1 MRVCVCFVFVV
12 ISRSAICCVLSL
24 FPFSE
29 WRNCRCIVSLK
40 FRLGESQ
47 NEQSFILCYQS
58 RKCILNQETR
68 FGLFSVF
75 LVVLL
80 RVFWSF
86 VFFLIVN
93 DFLLLSLQMGTG
105 GHRVFCVLSYIY
117 IYIFWCIYA
126 CVCVC
131 IHPSRYACERCE
143 RRIQRRRRR
152 KQNSGENSLVF
163 LALHCLSYGCLCFCS
178 MLFDSVCLLYFIAVR
193 YLYIYIYIYTTKTR
207 SASVFEGL
215 FIVWY

>member
-1 MRVCVCFVFVV
+1 MIGICVCVCFVFVV

-24 FPFSE
+24 FFFPE

-47 NEQSFILCYQS
+47 NEQSFLVCYQS
-58 RKCILNQETR
+58 RECILNQEKR
-68 FGLFSVF
+68 FGFVS
-75 LVVLL
+75 VVLL

-105 GHRVFCVLSYIY
+105 GHCLFCVLHLYILMY
-117 IYIFWCIYA
+117 L
-126 CVCVC
+126 CVRLC

-143 RRIQRRRRR
+143 RRIQRRS
-152 KQNSGENSLVF
+152 KQSSGENSLVF

-193 YLYIYIYIYTTKTR
+193 YLYIYIYIHD
-207 SASVFEGL
+207 
-215 FIVWY
+215 